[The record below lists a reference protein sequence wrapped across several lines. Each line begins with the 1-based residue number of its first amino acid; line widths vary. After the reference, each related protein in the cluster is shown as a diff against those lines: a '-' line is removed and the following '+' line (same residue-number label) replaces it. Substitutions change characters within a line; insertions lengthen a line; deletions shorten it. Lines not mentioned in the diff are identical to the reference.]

1 MKKSLWLLPLLLSS
15 LTAPANAQGMIE
27 RMVLNKAKEKITQTT
42 QSIIGVLQ
50 TEIQCVQAA
59 QSPDVIKQC
68 RSTSEAQIQAI
79 KQQAQNSG
87 I

>member
-1 MKKSLWLLPLLLSS
+1 MKHPLWLLPVLLTS
-15 LTAPANAQGMIE
+15 LAAPASAQGPME
-27 RMVLNKAKEKITQTT
+27 RMILNKAKQKITQTT

-68 RSTSEAQIQAI
+68 RSTSQAQIQTI
-79 KQQAQNSG
+79 KQQAQDSG
-87 I
+87 F